1 MENITL
7 GEMTSWIGF
16 ICLWIVVIWQI
27 IDLRKRKKEGR
38 YEIVPKD
45 RWWQQTYIWQVF
57 FRRSRYR
64 PIASSFPWLIFI
76 FPSIFMVFLYS
87 VWLVDT
93 AINGKAKTLE
103 ETNQISGIVT
113 EVYNNK
119 GKGEDYIRV
128 KDDSGNEEIYSFP
141 IIFMSD
147 EEAEEF
153 KKKIQDTKTKVDI
166 WYQEWW
172 SMNTYS
178 SKRIWELKVDGEFVK
193 LQSGNLIKEYEYERF
208 AKLDKTNFPNLLWWL
223 NYSIFGWVW
232 LWFLNRKEL
241 PIHRL
246 NKEKFYKKY
255 NLKDK

>member
-16 ICLWIVVIWQI
+16 ICLWIVVVWQI
-27 IDLRKRKKEGR
+27 IEWRKRKKKGT
-38 YEIVPKD
+38 YNIVPKD
-45 RWWQQTYIWQVF
+45 SWWQQTYLWEVF

-64 PIASSFPWLIFI
+64 PVASSFPWLIFI
-76 FPSIFMVFLYS
+76 IPSMFMVFSYS
-87 VWLVDT
+87 IVLSSI

-103 ETNQISGIVT
+103 EMNKVSGIVT
-113 EVYNNK
+113 KVHRGQ
-119 GKGEDYIRV
+119 GKGSYDYIRV
-128 KDDSGNEEIYSFP
+128 KDDSGNEETYRLCCFYYN
-141 IIFMSD
+141 

-166 WYQEWW
+166 WYQDEWFLE
-172 SMNTYS
+172 SRKEIN
-178 SKRIWELKVDGEFVK
+178 EFKVDGEFVK
-193 LQSGNLIKEYEYERF
+193 LENGNIIKEYDYEWFIQR
-208 AKLDKTNFPNLLWWL
+208 DKNAFPNLLWWL

>member
-16 ICLWIVVIWQI
+16 ICLWIVVVWQI
-27 IDLRKRKKEGR
+27 IEWRKRKKKGT
-38 YEIVPKD
+38 YNIVPKD
-45 RWWQQTYIWQVF
+45 SWWQQTYIWQVF

-64 PIASSFPWLIFI
+64 PIASAFPWLIFI
-76 FPSIFMVFLYS
+76 LPSIFMVFLYS
-87 VWLVDT
+87 IWLIDT

-103 ETNQISGIVT
+103 EMNQVSGIVT
-113 EVYNNK
+113 KIYNSE
-119 GKGEDYIRV
+119 GKAKDYIVV
-128 KDDSGNEEIYSFP
+128 KDDNGKEEKYRQYRLFL
-141 IIFMSD
+141 SD
-147 EEAEEF
+147 EEVEEF
-153 KKKIQDTKTKVDI
+153 KQNIQGKKANI
-166 WYQEWW
+166 WYQKQW
-172 SMNTYS
+172 SLSHLLGY
-178 SKRIWELKVDGEFVK
+178 KHLYEFKVNNEFIK
-193 LQSGNLIKEYEYERF
+193 LQNGRLIQKYDYEF
-208 AKLDKTNFPNLLWWL
+208 FINQDKNTFPNLLWWL